1 MSVMVCMGA
10 TIVKINSCL
19 VDRIFSSY
27 TASLHVL
34 SFRILDPYLSKDIEL
49 DLSHVISH

>member
-1 MSVMVCMGA
+1 MSVMVYMGD

-27 TASLHVL
+27 TASLHLL
-34 SFRILDPYLSKDIEL
+34 SFRILDPYLSKVIEL